1 MFPFIFLN
9 PVVIFLNTGVPSVL
23 LHLAAATDAF
33 VKSYVGVQSIERTS
47 SSCLMPAPLISPM
60 GIQVASNLSLLPL
73 PVAAVDSLVY
83 PSFRTWVSVSE
94 GQVSEVERLE
104 QRIYVFVVLIERP
117 RLPLTRPFQLTFL
130 LATSRSACFPLAL
143 PASCTFR
150 FFKFL
155 HGKVGLCFLLNFSPM
170 APPTQLQPPCRQR
183 VDGVLPCFPGPQG
196 VDPQGI
202 LCLAD
207 HSVDLVQPLY
217 RPVGYFTHRS

>member
-9 PVVIFLNTGVPSVL
+9 PVIIFLNTGVPSVL

-60 GIQVASNLSLLPL
+60 GIQVDSNLSLLPL
-73 PVAAVDSLVY
+73 PAAAVDSLVY

-94 GQVSEVERLE
+94 GQVAEVERLE

-117 RLPLTRPFQLTFL
+117 RLPLTRLFQLTFL

-150 FFKFL
+150 FSKFL

-170 APPTQLQPPCRQR
+170 APPLNCSPPAGGEWMGSFPASLGHREWTLRGSSVLQIIQWTWSSLSTGQQ
-183 VDGVLPCFPGPQG
+183 VV
-196 VDPQGI
+196 
-202 LCLAD
+202 
-207 HSVDLVQPLY
+207 
-217 RPVGYFTHRS
+217 